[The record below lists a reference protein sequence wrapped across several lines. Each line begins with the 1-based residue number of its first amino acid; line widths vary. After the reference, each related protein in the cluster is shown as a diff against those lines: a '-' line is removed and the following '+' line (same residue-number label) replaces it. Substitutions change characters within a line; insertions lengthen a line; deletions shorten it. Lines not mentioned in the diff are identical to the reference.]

1 MVANTAHTQPNLRK
15 NSSKSLPDVGVS
27 RTAYW
32 EAEATTPQTW
42 QVKLIK
48 VKANTTFVLPKN
60 TRLHGDITIFN
71 NSGVAQA
78 AITVG
83 TAAAGTQVDTGASVA
98 ANTTVNRTATD
109 VGIVRTGP
117 RTIYVESAAW
127 QANTHI
133 VFNLTEYPPTPDA
146 TALS

>member
-1 MVANTAHTQPNLRK
+1 MANLKHTQPQFRK
-15 NSSKSLPDVGVS
+15 DSSKYLPDVGKS

-42 QVKLIK
+42 QVKLIN
-48 VKANTTFVLPKN
+48 VKENATFELPAN

-71 NSGVAQA
+71 NSAASQA
-78 AITVG
+78 AITIG
-83 TAAAGTQVDTGASVA
+83 TAAAGTQVDTGATVTA
-98 ANTTVNRTATD
+98 ATTVNRAATD
-109 VGIVRTGP
+109 VGIDRTGP

-127 QANTHI
+127 QDGVHI
-133 VFNLTEYPPTPDA
+133 VLNLTEYPPVPDA